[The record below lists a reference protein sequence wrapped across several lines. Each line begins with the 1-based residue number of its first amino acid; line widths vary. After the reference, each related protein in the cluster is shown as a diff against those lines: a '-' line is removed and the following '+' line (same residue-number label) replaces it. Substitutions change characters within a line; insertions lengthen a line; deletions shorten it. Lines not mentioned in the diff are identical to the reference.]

1 MFLMYTIFLQS
12 QAKYNPKH
20 RKTLEKSA
28 RNRILLPS
36 VPLLPRNPPQNRPVF
51 PHRYCVTFSFRFLTS
66 SGGLLVV
73 RLRM

>member
-28 RNRILLPS
+28 RNR
-36 VPLLPRNPPQNRPVF
+36 F
-51 PHRYCVTFSFRFLTS
+51 CF
-66 SGGLLVV
+66 
-73 RLRM
+73 